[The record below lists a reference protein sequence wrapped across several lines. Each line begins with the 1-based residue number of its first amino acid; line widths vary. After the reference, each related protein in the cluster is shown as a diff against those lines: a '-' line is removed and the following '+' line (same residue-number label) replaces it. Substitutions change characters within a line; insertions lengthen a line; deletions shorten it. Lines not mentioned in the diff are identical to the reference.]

1 MKCYNAI
8 SIEMNKATVLFLL
21 AFICV
26 FNLKAQIPP
35 GYYNG
40 TEGLYGEELKAVLH
54 NIIDGHDEPTYNEL
68 RDYILPESDEDP
80 QNSNNVIL
88 LYTGRSQAKST
99 FGGGVND
106 WNREHVWAKSHGD
119 FGNDPPCG
127 TDAHMIRPTD
137 ASVNSDR
144 GNKDFD
150 EGGQQHSEATGCYY
164 TTYTWE
170 PRDAVKGDVARM
182 ILYMD
187 VRYEGDNGE
196 LDLTAVDAVNTS
208 PAPEHGRLS
217 TLLDWHEQDPPDAF
231 EINRNNVVFSY
242 QDNRNPFV
250 DHPEFVYAVWGTSAG
265 INEAGTK
272 LDAGFYPNPV
282 ASTLY
287 VNLNT
292 PSASVQLMIYN
303 STGNRVVTDIIE
315 SGSATIDCSKLPAG
329 LYILRLTDEQS
340 GSSYVSSFVKMN

>member
-1 MKCYNAI
+1 MNRALILFFI
-8 SIEMNKATVLFLL
+8 SCIWVL
-21 AFICV
+21 
-26 FNLKAQIPP
+26 NLKAQIPP

-40 TEGLYGEELKAVLH
+40 TEDLYGEELKAALH
-54 NIIDGHDEPTYNEL
+54 NIIDDHDEPSYNDL

-99 FGGGVND
+99 FGGGPDD

-150 EGGQQHSEATGCYY
+150 EGGQQHSEATGCYF
-164 TTYTWE
+164 TEYTWE

-217 TLLDWHEQDPPDAF
+217 TLLDWHEQDPPDVF
-231 EINRNNVVFSY
+231 EINRNNVVYSY
-242 QDNRNPFV
+242 QDNRNPFI
-250 DHPEFVYAVWGTSAG
+250 DHPEFVYDIWGESAG
-265 INEAGTK
+265 MKETGTWP
-272 LDAGFYPNPV
+272 DAGFYPNPV
-282 ASTLY
+282 VNTLH
-287 VNLNT
+287 VRMNT
-292 PSASVQLMIYN
+292 TYTGVQVLIYN
-303 STGNRVVTDIIE
+303 SIGNKVVSDIIG
-315 SGSATIDCSKLPAG
+315 SGSTTIDCSKLPAG
-329 LYILRLTDEQS
+329 LYILSLFDEQS
-340 GSSYVSSFVKMN
+340 RKSYVSSFMKMD

>member
-1 MKCYNAI
+1 MKRALILFFI
-8 SIEMNKATVLFLL
+8 SCIWVLN
-21 AFICV
+21 I
-26 FNLKAQIPP
+26 KAQIPP

-40 TEGLYGEELKAVLH
+40 TEGLYGEGLKAVLH
-54 NIIDGHDEPTYNEL
+54 NIIDDHDEPSYDDL

-80 QNSNNVIL
+80 QNSNNIIL

-99 FGGGVND
+99 FGGGPDD

-164 TTYTWE
+164 TAYTWE
-170 PRDAVKGDVARM
+170 PRDAVKGDVARI

-231 EINRNNVVFSY
+231 EINRNNVVYSY
-242 QDNRNPFV
+242 QDNRNPFI
-250 DHPEFVYAVWGTSAG
+250 DHPEFVYDIWGESAG
-265 INEAGTK
+265 MKETGTW
-272 LDAGFYPNPV
+272 LEAGFYPNPV
-282 ASTLY
+282 VNTLH
-287 VNLNT
+287 VSMNT
-292 PSASVQLMIYN
+292 SCTGVQAIIYN
-303 STGNRVVTDIIE
+303 SIGNQVVSDIIG
-315 SGSATIDCSKLPAG
+315 SGSATIDCNKLPAG
-329 LYILRLTDEQS
+329 LYILSLFDEQS
-340 GSSYVSSFVKMN
+340 RKSYVSSFMKMD